1 MTTALLAATTEPI
14 NWTLIAVLGGAT
26 LYVAIIRPAMK
37 KKDPLAKKKQS
48 PMAANRLAA
57 QRDTERVM
65 QNLLV
70 ELAEM
75 SRQISAQL
83 DTRSQKLELLMQQAD
98 ERIAT
103 LKQLQG
109 DRPPP
114 MFSRPEPVAEV
125 FTPRESFAPRE
136 LELVPQNATEDARH
150 QEIYRMSDMGRGAG
164 DIARELGRPR
174 GEVELILA
182 LRPRA

>member
-1 MTTALLAATTEPI
+1 MLPILLEAAPDPMTKWIMIALS
-14 NWTLIAVLGGAT
+14 GGAILYLT
-26 LYVAIIRPAMK
+26 LIRPAMK
-37 KKDPLAKKKQS
+37 KKDPLSKQQPS
-48 PMAANRLAA
+48 TPMAANRLAA

-98 ERIAT
+98 ERIAA
-103 LKQLQG
+103 LRQMQG
-109 DRPPP
+109 ERATPAL
-114 MFSRPEPVAEV
+114 FRQVESPVDLY
-125 FTPRESFAPRE
+125 TPRETLIEPPRPA
-136 LELVPQNATEDARH
+136 LGDDARH
-150 QEIYRMSDMGRGAG
+150 QEIYAMADNGRGAS

-182 LRPRA
+182 LRPRQ